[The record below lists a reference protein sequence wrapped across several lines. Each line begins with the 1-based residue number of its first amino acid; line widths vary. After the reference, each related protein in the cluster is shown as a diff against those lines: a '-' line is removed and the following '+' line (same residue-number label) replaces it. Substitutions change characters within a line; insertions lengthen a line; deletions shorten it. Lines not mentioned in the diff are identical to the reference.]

1 MNLRTSPRN
10 DLNTY
15 QSKIFSRTQTFDE
28 MAPTTVVTVLGA
40 GYSGLT
46 TAAELTVRG
55 FKVNVVAYDLGKLTH
70 SQEFTILNSE
80 FLHIF

>member
-1 MNLRTSPRN
+1 
-10 DLNTY
+10 
-15 QSKIFSRTQTFDE
+15 

-55 FKVNVVAYDLGKLTH
+55 FKVNVVAYDLGKLTYLLTH
-70 SQEFTILNSE
+70 HIVSRISYPKFLIFVNFFTKLKQVLLSLDCPKQSI
-80 FLHIF
+80 

>member
-1 MNLRTSPRN
+1 
-10 DLNTY
+10 
-15 QSKIFSRTQTFDE
+15 

-55 FKVNVVAYDLGKLTH
+55 FKVNVVAYDLGKLTYLLTTLFY
-70 SQEFTILNSE
+70 EFPILNS
-80 FLHIF
+80 

>member
-1 MNLRTSPRN
+1 
-10 DLNTY
+10 
-15 QSKIFSRTQTFDE
+15 

-55 FKVNVVAYDLGKLTH
+55 FKVNVVAYDLGKLTFH
-70 SQEFTILNSE
+70 EFSILNSE
-80 FLHIF
+80 SLRLSKS

>member
-1 MNLRTSPRN
+1 
-10 DLNTY
+10 
-15 QSKIFSRTQTFDE
+15 

-46 TAAELTVRG
+46 TASELTVRG

-80 FLHIF
+80 FSQFFFTKLMQVLPFFDCLKQSTYYLGNS

>member
-1 MNLRTSPRN
+1 
-10 DLNTY
+10 
-15 QSKIFSRTQTFDE
+15 

-55 FKVNVVAYDLGKLTH
+55 FKVNVVAYDLGKLNSH
-70 SQEFTILNSE
+70 RIVSRIPYPKFWILTIFFEKIEISATFCLS
-80 FLHIF
+80 IGKKVWD